1 MKLFTMP
8 KLATGRCRRPAA
20 LLAVT
25 LLGGAVVF
33 ALSRSRTPVYPG
45 AHSAQIYRPGASTGP
60 LYPPFQ
66 LAIDPMERLLLINF
80 EGDPDE
86 VYLGF
91 EPQVFDDAIH
101 GQGLLVIGWRID
113 GKVDVFHQPGLRLDP
128 ATYAIAGGGLNE
140 LVERPLTGAYFEV
153 HETGVAAEITF
164 TDLLERP
171 VSIRV
176 HERSSK
182 LRKPFGL
189 LAPMGSAATAPSA
202 LPLVLLRDF
211 SFVRRA
217 GSEVRV
223 AIDGREHA
231 VDRLPIPIERQSVYF
246 VRYARSPL
254 IARLNPAHDGPVAT
268 LDAGRSGTQVLPEAV
283 GETRVE
289 VRHLGGAAAI
299 ARLERRSAGQSVRLD
314 LDPPFPNLLDLADGA
329 DLAGAFTITSD
340 PSLGRVAG
348 TYRASRSG
356 DAVRIAMTP
365 SGGWRPAERRWS
377 IRLVYAVAP
386 VFRRW
391 PTTYA
396 WSAELDLTA
405 GVDAPT
411 MRSRWERP
419 VS

>member
-1 MKLFTMP
+1 VTAHDGTGAAVEARR
-8 KLATGRCRRPAA
+8 LALPFSI
-20 LLAVT
+20 AVE
-25 LLGGAVVF
+25 
-33 ALSRSRTPVYPG
+33 
-45 AHSAQIYRPGASTGP
+45 
-60 LYPPFQ
+60 
-66 LAIDPMERLLLINF
+66 PMERLLLVNL
-80 EGDPDE
+80 ERDPDS
-86 VYLGF
+86 VYAGF
-91 EPQVFDDAIH
+91 EPQAFDDEVH
-101 GQGLLVIGWRID
+101 GRGLIVLAWRRDGRVDLYHQG
-113 GKVDVFHQPGLRLDP
+113 GLRLDP
-128 ATYAIAGGGLNE
+128 SGYDIAGGGLHAMH
-140 LVERPLTGAYFEV
+140 ERAFDGAWFEV
-153 HETGVAAEITF
+153 RDTGVDADVRFHDADGRRIEITVRE
-164 TDLLERP
+164 LGAGPRAR
-171 VSIRV
+171 IA
-176 HERSSK
+176 
-182 LRKPFGL
+182 L

-283 GETRVE
+283 GETGVE